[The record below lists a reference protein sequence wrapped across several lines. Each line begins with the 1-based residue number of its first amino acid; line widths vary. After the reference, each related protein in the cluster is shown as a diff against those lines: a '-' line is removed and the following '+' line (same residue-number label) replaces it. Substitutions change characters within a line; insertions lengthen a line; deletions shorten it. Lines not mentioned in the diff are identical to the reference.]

1 MNDDETLHNLTN
13 SKLPF
18 VKKRKDERRGQTSYQ
33 GTTLKITNKPMQP
46 QNKATWINQKR
57 F

>member
-1 MNDDETLHNLTN
+1 MNDGETLHNLTN

-18 VKKRKDERRGQTSYQ
+18 EKKRKYKKRGQTSYQ
-33 GTTLKITNKPMQP
+33 GTTLKITTKPMEP
-46 QNKATWINQKR
+46 QKKATWINKKT